1 MDPHYKPC
9 NPMDDIFFFVRV
21 CLMVWLIIGR
31 KLQMVESIKVFHEW
45 SFAKEK
51 EIALSTN
58 ATKN

>member
-1 MDPHYKPC
+1 
-9 NPMDDIFFFVRV
+9 MDDIFFFVRV

-51 EIALSTN
+51 EIALCTN